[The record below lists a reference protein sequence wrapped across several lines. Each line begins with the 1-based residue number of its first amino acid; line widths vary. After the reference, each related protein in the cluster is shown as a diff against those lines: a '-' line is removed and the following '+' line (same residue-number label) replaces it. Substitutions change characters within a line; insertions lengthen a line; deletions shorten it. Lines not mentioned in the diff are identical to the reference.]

1 MFRSHGESAPCSSFV
16 LILLSTWDIR
26 PSQITSVFRSGR
38 GSAMQLP
45 EMVEEDELD
54 GV

>member
-1 MFRSHGESAPCSSFV
+1 MFRSLGESAPCSSFV
-16 LILLSTWDIR
+16 LILLLAWDIR

-38 GSAMQLP
+38 GSAMQL